1 MFNKI
6 TAYNIIL
13 GSGSPRRR
21 EILAEAGVDFH
32 VRVLPDI
39 DESYPADLPCEEVSA
54 FISRKKADAWTGA
67 LGANDIVITSDT
79 TVWIDDSVLGK
90 PADAA
95 DAARMLEMLSGRTHH
110 VTTGVTILSQ
120 TKRVTFSDTTSVT
133 FKPLSAAEID
143 YYITHFRPFDKAGA
157 YGIQEWIGMV
167 GVSTIEG
174 SFYNVMGL
182 PIHRLIA
189 ELLSFCS

>member
-1 MFNKI
+1 MFNKL

-79 TVWIDDSVLGK
+79 TVWIDDTVLGK

-189 ELLSFCS
+189 ELLSFCN